1 MTGPGPTEPRLGRVR
16 QRLRAAGL
24 PIVHTGLA
32 AGLAWFVA
40 SFVFGYEAPFF
51 APVGAVIALGTTLG
65 RRGRRTV
72 EMVLGVAV
80 GIAIADLIVLGI
92 GTGAWQLAM
101 VTVLAMG
108 AAVTLNGSPLLATQ
122 AAISAILVAT
132 IEPPTTGLVPHRFFH
147 ALIGGAIAVLVSQ
160 VLLPI
165 DPLRV
170 VRRAAGPVFRGLSD
184 ALARTARALASGD
197 VREAEAALLEA
208 RAMDAQVRGL
218 HEALSVAH
226 EAARFAPY
234 RRTVRGRVDSYADA
248 ATQVDLAV
256 RNTRVLA
263 RASIQVIRAAPR
275 RAAAAPPAL
284 AEAVGDLARG
294 VEALGA
300 QLLEGGEP
308 DRTRRYALDAV
319 AVTAS
324 LFEDQHALAVS
335 RVVGQVRSTVIDLLR
350 SSGLDLET
358 AQRRVEDAA
367 AAPGGN

>member
-1 MTGPGPTEPRLGRVR
+1 MRIR
-16 QRLRAAGL
+16 QRLRAAAL
-24 PIVHTGLA
+24 PIVHTAVA
-32 AGLAWFVA
+32 AALAWFVA
-40 SFVFGYEAPFF
+40 SVVFGYEAPFF

-80 GIAIADLIVLGI
+80 GIAVADLLILGI
-92 GTGAWQLAM
+92 GTGAWQIVL

-108 AAVTLNGSPLLATQ
+108 AAVTLGGSPLLATQ

-147 ALIGGAIAVLVSQ
+147 ALIGGVVAVLVSQ

-165 DPLRV
+165 DPLSV
-170 VRRAAGPVFRGLSD
+170 VRRAAGPVFQGLSAALTRTAQ
-184 ALARTARALASGD
+184 ALAAGD
-197 VREAEAALLEA
+197 LREAERALLDA
-208 RAMDAQVRGL
+208 RAIDAQVRHL
-218 HEALSVAH
+218 HEALSVAD
-226 EAARFAPY
+226 ETARLAPY
-234 RRTVRGRVDSYADA
+234 RRTVRGRVDSYAYA

-263 RASIQVIRAAPR
+263 RASIHVIRTARQVP
-275 RAAAAPPAL
+275 PPAL

-300 QLLEGGEP
+300 QLLEKDGAE
-308 DRTRRYALDAV
+308 DTRRYALAAV

-324 LFEDQHALAVS
+324 LFEDEHALAVS

-350 SSGLDLET
+350 SSGLDLEA
-358 AQRRVEDAA
+358 AQRSVEEATGSGDDA
-367 AAPGGN
+367 GNPA